1 MNKVLRASKA
11 GYPCARNLWYSINNA
26 EGITSPKTQRIFDV
40 GTYLE
45 PLVVEWLK
53 QDGWEVEYNPGSQN
67 AELEVTLP
75 VEGGILAG
83 HPDCFISKGDLQNV
97 LVDIKT
103 MNDRSYTLWKRE
115 GSLKSKPQYVDQ
127 LHVYAM
133 ACLHSGRPINMHT
146 LGIVGVN
153 KNNSDWHIDFFEL
166 DFARAADIQDR
177 ASALFAMTE
186 PPTENSP
193 CESWCCNYCEYSQ
206 TCEMKGTYTPP
217 KPDITEL
224 PQAFI
229 DEDDAVVHALK
240 DLAFARQMA
249 SQAKTMEAD
258 AKQILLERAKTKGTN
273 QLQGGGLTCTIT
285 ERATT
290 RFDTA
295 AFKKANPELAEQ
307 YTTSTTAKYFELK
320 EVI

>member
-40 GTYLE
+40 GTCLE

-53 QDGWEVEYNPGSQN
+53 QDGWEVEYNPGSQE

-83 HPDCFISKGDLQNV
+83 HPDCFISKGDLENV

-133 ACLHSGRPINMHT
+133 ACIRSGRPINAHT

-177 ASALFAMTE
+177 AKALFAMTE

-193 CESWCCNYCEYSQ
+193 CEAWCCNYCEYSQ
-206 TCEMKGTYTPP
+206 TCEIKGMYTPP
-217 KPDITEL
+217 KADITEL

-258 AKQILLERAKTKGTN
+258 AKQILLERSKAKSTN
-273 QLQGGGLTCTIT
+273 QLQGGGFTCTIT

-295 AFKKANPELAEQ
+295 GFKKANPELAEQ